1 MGNRFTM
8 HGNQKKQALALALA
22 SLLSSQLATI
32 AGAQDYQ
39 GDPGAVDLNN
49 QGVRALEAK
58 NYPLA
63 FQKLEAAVKLDPA
76 YKKAS
81 SNLGIAYNNYGLGL
95 AQNKNYAE
103 AIKYFH
109 KAFYLDPT
117 NLVTKKNL
125 GIVISSLNRDPNSF
139 QDRVDLGDD
148 ARKQVRS
155 PQDWA
160 GPIVEYQAALLIKDD
175 PGVREKLGD
184 IYSFIQKY
192 DKAITE
198 YQNGIRIKDSAIL
211 EVKLAR
217 AYMAKNDVATAIGAL
232 GRALKLNSTDPDVLD
247 ALVAAWGEAV
257 KANPLSPDNHVGLG
271 QAFQYKGDFDQAKE
285 EYLAAI
291 RLSKGTQNPTAQAL
305 LAKLDDA
312 KKKAQVDNLINLGYE
327 YQTGGKFKQ
336 ALDQYLMA
344 LKLAPNDD
352 TIWVNLGTV
361 YQAMK
366 DYPNAIK
373 AYKQALNFKKDN
385 ADAIKGIQTAT
396 DAQQDQRID
405 ALGKSGND
413 AFKAGRW
420 DEAIAAYL
428 ELLKIDNKD
437 AGVHFNLGAAYQA
450 KKDLDSALREYAAA
464 KTLDQKNQSYADAY
478 DEAMDLKAQPLLD
491 KALALHKEK
500 KYAEAIPAY
509 QEYLK
514 IRDKNDEVWYN
525 LGAAQYSYL
534 DYNRAEQSY
543 QKAYDLDPKGR
554 VDVLYFIGT
563 IDENNGKGPEA
574 LTDYTTYVQKAPNGT
589 YAKEA
594 NERITALRKDISHT
608 VKIKSEE
615 DRAKETAAF
624 DAFQKAVALQ
634 KQNQYDQALPLYQTA
649 IQNMPNNPD
658 FVYGLGTLLQAMD
671 KYDEA
676 IAQYQKAK
684 SLNTKGDNKIMDEA
698 IQSANQDKA
707 QPIVDA
713 AVKKQQDGDNAG
725 AIPMYLQAL
734 QLIPE
739 NGKIWTNL
747 GSAYQQTDQ
756 FEKARDAYK
765 KGFDTDSKSEVGN
778 LYLMGVIDENFGK
791 GQSAFELYDRYLKAA
806 GSGGAYY
813 TAAKSRWDALKKNVT
828 DTQKLATQ
836 GELANAKI
844 AEDSYN
850 AGIQLQKDSKFDE
863 AIAEYQKAAAA
874 IPTEFAYPFAIG
886 TAYQGKGDNS
896 NAKTYY
902 QKALS
907 LTKNKD
913 QIKQIN
919 DLLTGLTEADA
930 APLIDEANKAYAAS
944 DFQTAA
950 QKYDAALK
958 ITPNNADAWT
968 FLGASYQ
975 NLGDFAKARNGYE
988 QGYKIGGKAKADN
1001 LYFLGV
1007 LDENDGNASNA
1018 LMHYTQYIQVSP
1030 SGGFRAQAEQR
1041 LKDIKANPTSLQ
1053 KIQTA
1058 AQQAQ
1063 TAETQQAYNDAIKLQ
1078 GEQKY
1083 DDALAA
1089 YGKAIA
1095 ASSSEAAY
1103 YYARGTCYQ
1112 ARNDESK
1119 NDIASAL
1126 ADYDKAISLAPQEK
1140 AYKEAATNLRAFQ
1153 AQPLID
1159 SAIKKQT
1166 TALPDGKYDL
1176 AGAIADY
1183 RAALKINDDASTHLN
1198 LGTAL
1203 QANNDNTG
1211 ALQEYTAAINKNATL
1226 ADAYYYRGLIYEDL
1240 KQNEAAR
1247 KDYTKYL
1254 QLQPAGANA
1263 AAVKDGLKRVAPAAP
1278 GKKR

>member
-1 MGNRFTM
+1 LTIKGN
-8 HGNQKKQALALALA
+8 HKKHVVAFALA
-22 SLLSSQLATI
+22 SMLSAQWATLAE
-32 AGAQDYQ
+32 AQDYQ
-39 GDPGAVDLNN
+39 GDPVAVDLNN
-49 QGVRALEAK
+49 QGVRALEAQ

-63 FQKLEAAVKLDPA
+63 FQKLEAAVKQDPS

-95 AQNKNYAE
+95 AKNKQYSE

-125 GIVISSLNRDPNSF
+125 GIVISNLSRDPNSF
-139 QDRVDLGDD
+139 QDRVDLGDE
-148 ARKQVRS
+148 ARKQART

-160 GPIVEYQAALLIKDD
+160 GPIVEYQAALMIKDD

-184 IYSFIQKY
+184 VYSFLFKY
-192 DKAITE
+192 DKAINE

-271 QAFQYKGDFDQAKE
+271 QAFQYKGDFEQAKE

-312 KKKAQVDNLINLGYE
+312 KKKATVDNLINLGYE
-327 YQTGGKFKQ
+327 YQTAGKFKQ

-366 DYPNAIK
+366 DYTNAVK
-373 AYKQALNFKKDN
+373 AYKQALSFKKDN
-385 ADAIKGIQTAT
+385 ADALKGIQTAQ
-396 DAQQDQRID
+396 DAQKDQKID
-405 ALGKSGND
+405 TLGKQGND
-413 AFKAGRW
+413 AFTAKRY
-420 DEAIAAYL
+420 DEAIQAYT
-428 ELLKIDNKD
+428 ELLKIDNTD

-450 KKDLDSALREYAAA
+450 KKDLESALREYSAA
-464 KTLDQKNQSYADAY
+464 KSIDPKNQTYIDAY
-478 DEAMDLKAQPLLD
+478 EETMDLKAQPLLD
-491 KALALHKEK
+491 QALALHKAK
-500 KYAEAIPAY
+500 KYSEAIVAY
-509 QEYLK
+509 QQYLK

-543 QKAYDLDPKGR
+543 QRAFDLDPKGR

-574 LTDYTTYVQKAPNGT
+574 LTDYKTYLQKAPTGT

-594 NERITALRKDISHT
+594 KERIVALTKDVTAT
-608 VKIKSEE
+608 QKIKSEE
-615 DRAKETAAF
+615 DRDKETAAF

-634 KQNQYDQALPLYQTA
+634 KQNQFDQALPLYQTA
-649 IQNMPNNPD
+649 IKNMPDNAD

-671 KYDEA
+671 RYDEA

-684 SLNTKGDNKIMDEA
+684 SLNAKGDNKIMDEA

-707 QPIVDA
+707 QPIVDD
-713 AVKKQQDGDNAG
+713 AVKKQQGGDNAG
-725 AIPMYLQAL
+725 AIPLYIQAL

-739 NGKIWTNL
+739 NAKLWTNL
-747 GSAYQQTDQ
+747 GGAYQQTDQ
-756 FEKARDAYK
+756 FQKARDAYD
-765 KGFDTDSKSEVGN
+765 KGYKTDAKGEIGN
-778 LYLMGVIDENFGK
+778 LYLMGQIDENFGN
-791 GQSAFELYDRYLKAA
+791 GASAKQLYELYIRNA
-806 GSGGAYY
+806 GSSGAYY
-813 TAAKSRWDALKKNVT
+813 QLAKARLDALTKNIGDV
-828 DTQKLATQ
+828 QKLATTADI
-836 GELANAKI
+836 ANAKI

-850 AGIQLQKDSKFDE
+850 NGIALQKDSKFDE
-863 AIAEYQKAAAA
+863 AIAEYQKAATAN
-874 IPTEFAYPFAIG
+874 PKEFAYPFAIG
-886 TAYQGKGDNS
+886 TAYQAKSDFA
-896 NAKTYY
+896 NARKSYEL
-902 QKALS
+902 ALT

-913 QIKQIN
+913 QIAQIKQ
-919 DLLTGLTEADA
+919 LLDGLTEATV
-930 APLIDEANKAYAAS
+930 APTIDEANKAYGAS
-944 DFQTAA
+944 DFTTAV
-950 QKYDAALK
+950 QKYEAALK
-958 ITPNNADAWT
+958 ITPNNADCWT
-968 FLGASYQ
+968 FLAASYQ
-975 NLGDFAKARNGYE
+975 NLGDYAKARNGYE
-988 QGYKIGGKAKADN
+988 QGYKLGGKAKADN

-1007 LDENDGNASNA
+1007 LDENDGNANNA
-1018 LMHYTQYIQVSP
+1018 ITHYTQYIQVAP
-1030 SGGFRAQAEQR
+1030 SGTFRPQAEQR
-1041 LKDIKANPTSLQ
+1041 LKEIKANPSALQ

-1058 AQQAQ
+1058 AQQKQ
-1063 TAETQQAYNDAIKLQ
+1063 SAETQQAYNDAIKLQ

-1083 DDALAA
+1083 DEALAQ
-1089 YGKAIA
+1089 YGKAIS
-1095 ASSSEAAY
+1095 ASPNEPAY

-1112 ARNDESK
+1112 ARNDATK
-1119 NDIASAL
+1119 NDVALAL
-1126 ADYDKAISLAPQEK
+1126 ADYDKAASLSPAEK
-1140 AYKEAATNLRAFQ
+1140 AYKEAASNLRAFQ

-1166 TALPDGKYDL
+1166 TADAEGKYDL

-1183 RAALKINDDASTHLN
+1183 RAALKINDDPSTHLN

-1211 ALQEYTAAINKNATL
+1211 ALQEYTAAINKNASL
-1226 ADAYYYRGLIYEDL
+1226 ADAYYYRGLIYEDM
-1240 KQNEAAR
+1240 KQLDAAK
-1247 KDYTKYL
+1247 KDYNKYL

-1263 AAVKDGLKRVAPAAP
+1263 AAVKDALKRVAPIAAP